1 MLASR
6 EGSSAIVKLL
16 VENGADLM
24 AKNKV
29 SSEIYNIMLV
39 CVFNVAVMLILVFF
53 DYFIF
58 SLLILKGDED
68 AESIAEKIGNKKI
81 VKYLQSKKQEI
92 NAVWDR

>member
-6 EGSSAIVKLL
+6 QGSSNIVKLL

-24 AKNKV
+24 ATNKV
-29 SSEIYNIMLV
+29 STEIYNIVLV
-39 CVFNVAVMLILVFF
+39 CVFNVAVILILVFF

-58 SLLILKGDED
+58 LLPILKGDED
-68 AESIAEKIGNKKI
+68 AELMAEKKGNLKI

-92 NAVWDR
+92 NAV